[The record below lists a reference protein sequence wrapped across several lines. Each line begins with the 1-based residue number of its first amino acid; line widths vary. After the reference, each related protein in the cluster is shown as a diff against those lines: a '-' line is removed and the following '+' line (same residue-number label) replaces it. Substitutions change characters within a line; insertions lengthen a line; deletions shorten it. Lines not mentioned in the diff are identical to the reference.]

1 MQNKKGFRN
10 RRAAKS
16 ENLNL
21 LFSKTEKEY
30 KYIHLPLYIFTRTFI
45 ITFIIDKGKFSMLFF
60 SLLFRRNWRGVFLL
74 AKIKKKNGV
83 MYWPST
89 PRFLLMAEQLHL
101 TREFNQRPEDVDE
114 EPDRIKLLPPQ
125 LLKSLVATG
134 PYDGYQKERLN
145 FTGNGIY
152 QYVKCTVRNVA
163 QIDVHSLLPTMAY
176 QLGLLDERHEALFLE
191 KKKIEADPNYPNN
204 KRLVA
209 KRERIKL
216 ELNRYCSTIG
226 ETRVEHSIN
235 RYKAM
240 YSGMNMVFDML
251 NYWGLSN
258 VINCVND
265 GFIITNY
272 SDEKFERFKEKYCKK
287 IKYLTFSVKQYDFCL
302 VKNDLEYLLINN
314 DDEYKCRNHEFDMKS
329 AYRRLTGH
337 SLNDETVSCDE
348 KALLEAE
355 RIEKGAIKVCKELF
369 LKTTN

>member
-1 MQNKKGFRN
+1 MYPF
-10 RRAAKS
+10 S
-16 ENLNL
+16 VL
-21 LFSKTEKEY
+21 LFSRIGKGY
-30 KYIHLPLYIFTRTFI
+30 FILP
-45 ITFIIDKGKFSMLFF
+45 K
-60 SLLFRRNWRGVFLL
+60 V
-74 AKIKKKNGV
+74 KKKNGV

-125 LLKSLVATG
+125 FLSSLVATE
-134 PYDGYQKERLN
+134 PYEGYQKERLN

-152 QYVKCTVRNVA
+152 QYVKCTAHNVA
-163 QIDVHSLLPTMAY
+163 QIDVHSLLPIMAY

-272 SDEKFERFKEKYCKK
+272 SQEKFEQFEEKYCKK

-329 AYRRLTGH
+329 AYRKLTGK
-337 SLNDETVSCDE
+337 SLNDETVSFDS

-355 RIEKGAIKVCKELF
+355 HVEKGAIKLCKNLF
-369 LKTTN
+369 LKTSH

>member
-1 MQNKKGFRN
+1 
-10 RRAAKS
+10 
-16 ENLNL
+16 
-21 LFSKTEKEY
+21 
-30 KYIHLPLYIFTRTFI
+30 
-45 ITFIIDKGKFSMLFF
+45 
-60 SLLFRRNWRGVFLL
+60 
-74 AKIKKKNGV
+74 
-83 MYWPST
+83 
-89 PRFLLMAEQLHL
+89 
-101 TREFNQRPEDVDE
+101 
-114 EPDRIKLLPPQ
+114 
-125 LLKSLVATG
+125 
-134 PYDGYQKERLN
+134 
-145 FTGNGIY
+145 
-152 QYVKCTVRNVA
+152 
-163 QIDVHSLLPTMAY
+163 
-176 QLGLLDERHEALFLE
+176 
-191 KKKIEADPNYPNN
+191 
-204 KRLVA
+204 
-209 KRERIKL
+209 
-216 ELNRYCSTIG
+216 
-226 ETRVEHSIN
+226 
-235 RYKAM
+235 M

-265 GFIITNY
+265 GFIVTNY